1 MSPALGPRRVLCVVV
16 VTTSQWS
23 KGLGITCDECVIVIY
38 VCDCVSALCEC
49 VHGNNHTHSGRT
61 DHIHCVVYVWHI
73 LLHTLQVSAL
83 YLPPVHFPAGVHR
96 SIRAVDRRQQRS
108 KSPTCAHAANEWGH
122 PSTSLSTATK
132 YSDSWNGCFIALK

>member
-49 VHGNNHTHSGRT
+49 VLC
-61 DHIHCVVYVWHI
+61 DC
-73 LLHTLQVSAL
+73 
-83 YLPPVHFPAGVHR
+83 AGACMIVR
-96 SIRAVDRRQQRS
+96 VGV
-108 KSPTCAHAANEWGH
+108 C
-122 PSTSLSTATK
+122 
-132 YSDSWNGCFIALK
+132 